1 MYPSNAERVSD
12 TRLDTQE
19 GQIKLCIAKHSC
31 AKSRNKKP
39 MNHYNSW
46 VYISN
51 HYKTVHM
58 ITKNWWAQ
66 TDLNCRPTDYE
77 SAALTNWAIGPF
89 HWNCYISTS
98 SGAMNTSEDF
108 FKLQAPFKI
117 ACTVR
122 QQLTRSPKISRKLHD
137 IISSSIALKLRS
149 CHER

>member
-1 MYPSNAERVSD
+1 MQIILTLAKQCFLYPSNAERVSD

-46 VYISN
+46 VYILN

-77 SAALTNWAIGPF
+77 SVNIKIKNQKDITI
-89 HWNCYISTS
+89 
-98 SGAMNTSEDF
+98 
-108 FKLQAPFKI
+108 KLILSYTYLIYKVYYSLFLLI
-117 ACTVR
+117 N
-122 QQLTRSPKISRKLHD
+122 IY
-137 IISSSIALKLRS
+137 
-149 CHER
+149 